1 MDTLANRNV
10 AKVAR
15 KYNFSYQRVYNWLKR
30 GVPYR
35 VRVEHP
41 DVMKELVQKNKR
53 DIWPELE
60 NK

>member
-1 MDTLANRNV
+1 MNKSANKNV
-10 AKVAR
+10 AKVAQ
-15 KYNFSYQRVYNWLKR
+15 KYQFSYQRVYNWLRR

-41 DVMKELVQKNKR
+41 DVMKDLKK

-60 NK
+60 GK